1 MKKGKKCVHVVCE
14 EPLGSKTYIDTIRL
28 KNNVCIGG
36 RSQTMFT
43 ARVGGWVRKMST
55 NVYQGHWVGS
65 VDVNVYKIK
74 V

>member
-1 MKKGKKCVHVVCE
+1 MDMENRTNAKFF
-14 EPLGSKTYIDTIRL
+14 IR
-28 KNNVCIGG
+28 G